1 MRIRHRAPA
10 AAAAVAIAVMIA
22 SGSGAAA
29 AAGSTSRSAP
39 AADPCGPMRTVAAAD
54 AGCTHGGDPAP
65 TASELRMAA
74 GAPGPVPA
82 APCPGNGVSGKR
94 IRVFYGY
101 PKDTSNRVSAK
112 RGEIRQAVAFADVN
126 LDEATPGTPGQH
138 LRLYCAKDTKLTVS
152 AVKLKAIG
160 GDGTFT
166 FGDVISSLK
175 KQVSL
180 GLGKVDH
187 KAGRFDYVVF
197 VDNVAF
203 AYPYSGQ
210 ATLLLDDRADPAANA
225 NNGTVRAK
233 YAMVKLGY
241 PTLISAEI
249 FLHEVGHNLGAVQD
263 SAPHSSEWGHCFD
276 ESDVMCYD
284 DGGPY
289 FTDGGSLVSVCL
301 AMPSG
306 MPVWDCGAD
315 DYYDG
320 GTPAPGS
327 YLDDHWN
334 LVDSG
339 WLSWTA

>member
-1 MRIRHRAPA
+1 MRVISA
-10 AAAAVAIAVMIA
+10 AE
-22 SGSGAAA
+22 GS
-29 AAGSTSRSAP
+29 
-39 AADPCGPMRTVAAAD
+39 
-54 AGCTHGGDPAP
+54 CTHGGDPAP
-65 TASELRMAA
+65 TLAETRAAMGAA
-74 GAPGPVPA
+74 GPTPA

-94 IRVFYGY
+94 VRVLYGY
-101 PKDTSNRVSAK
+101 PKDTTNRVTAK
-112 RGEIRQAVAFADVN
+112 RSEIRRAVALADAN
-126 LDEATPGTPGQH
+126 LDAATPLTPGQH
-138 LRLYCAKDTKLTVS
+138 LRLYCSKDVKLTVT

-180 GLGKVDH
+180 GLGTVNY
-187 KAGRFDYVVF
+187 KAGRFDYAVF
-197 VDNVAF
+197 VDNLRA

-210 ATLLLDDRADPAANA
+210 GTLILDDRADPATNG
-225 NNGTVRAK
+225 NNSTAPGAK

-241 PTLISAEI
+241 PDLISAEI
-249 FLHEVGHNLGAVQD
+249 LLHEVGHNLGAVQD
-263 SAPHSSEWGHCFD
+263 SAPHSSEWGHCYD

-289 FTDGGSLVSVCL
+289 FTGGGSLVSVCA

-334 LVDSG
+334 LVDSS

>member
-1 MRIRHRAPA
+1 MRVISA
-10 AAAAVAIAVMIA
+10 AE
-22 SGSGAAA
+22 GS
-29 AAGSTSRSAP
+29 
-39 AADPCGPMRTVAAAD
+39 
-54 AGCTHGGDPAP
+54 CTHGGDPAP
-65 TASELRMAA
+65 TPAEARAA
-74 GAPGPVPA
+74 MGAVGPTPA

-94 IRVFYGY
+94 VRVMYGY
-101 PKDTSNRVSAK
+101 PKGTTNRVTAK
-112 RGEIRQAVAFADVN
+112 RGEIRRAVALADAN
-126 LDEATPGTPGQH
+126 LDAATPLTAGQH
-138 LRLYCAKDTKLTVS
+138 LRLYCSKDVRLTVT

-166 FGDVISSLK
+166 FGNVIASLK

-187 KAGRFDYVVF
+187 EAGRFDYVVF
-197 VDNVAF
+197 VDHIGL

-210 ATLLLDDRADPAANA
+210 GTLVLDDGADPATNP
-225 NNGTVRAK
+225 NNSTTRAK
-233 YAMVKLGY
+233 YAMVKLGS
-241 PTLISAEI
+241 PDLISAEI
-249 FLHEVGHNLGAVQD
+249 LLHEVGHNLGAVQD
-263 SAPHSSEWGHCFD
+263 SAPHSSLWGHCYD

-289 FTDGGSLVSVCL
+289 FTGGGSLVNVCA

>member
-1 MRIRHRAPA
+1 MR
-10 AAAAVAIAVMIA
+10 V
-22 SGSGAAA
+22 
-29 AAGSTSRSAP
+29 
-39 AADPCGPMRTVAAAD
+39 VAAAEV
-54 AGCTHGGDPAP
+54 GCTHGGDPAP
-65 TASELRMAA
+65 TAAETRAA
-74 GAPGPVPA
+74 MGVAGPTPA

-94 IRVFYGY
+94 VRVIYGY
-101 PKDTSNRVSAK
+101 PKDTTNRVTAM
-112 RGEIRQAVAFADVN
+112 RGEIREAVAVGDVN
-126 LDEATPGTPGQH
+126 LDAATPGTSGQH
-138 LRLYCAKDTKLTVS
+138 LRLYCSNDAKLTVT

-160 GDGTFT
+160 GDGSFG

-180 GLGKVDH
+180 GLGTVNY

-197 VDNVAF
+197 VDNLGSS
-203 AYPYSGQ
+203 YPYSGQ
-210 ATLLLDDRADPAANA
+210 GTLMLDDRADPAANW
-225 NNGTVRAK
+225 NNSTARAK
-233 YAMVKLGY
+233 YAMIRLGY
-241 PTLISAEI
+241 PVLISAEI

-263 SAPHSSEWGHCFD
+263 SAPHSSGWGHCYD
-276 ESDVMCYD
+276 ESDVMCYE

-289 FTDGGSLVSVCL
+289 FTGGGSLVSVCL

-327 YLDDHWN
+327 YLNDHWN